1 MNVLIT
7 GGAGFIGSN
16 LIRFYLD
23 RGDKVWAI
31 DNFFSGTKENI
42 APFLSHPNFQFEKVD
57 LCKYGELQKVVAW
70 SDRIYHMA
78 AIVGQ
83 KLVLTHPVDVI
94 SVNIRTTELILEAV
108 SLTKKDIRVLIASS
122 SCLYDRLPSHLPK
135 EETADL
141 LIASGKF
148 TQATYPLSKVV
159 NEVMALSYGAS
170 KQVHSVT
177 ARLFNVIGPN
187 QTGRYGMVV
196 PTFIKQ
202 ALLNEPITVYGDGSQ
217 TRSFC
222 YVKDIVQMLHLLM
235 ETQECKGQLI
245 NIGNKEEISILAL
258 AELIKKKT
266 NSSSQIVH
274 IPYEEA
280 YEMEFED
287 VQRRCPILDKL
298 QSLIGVFPQTTLEKA
313 LEEMIGLLN

>member
-7 GGAGFIGSN
+7 GGAGFIGSS
-16 LIRFYLD
+16 LIKFYLD
-23 RGDKVWAI
+23 RGDKVWAL

-42 APFLSHPNFQFEKVD
+42 APFLSHPNFQFEEAD
-57 LCKYGELQKVVAW
+57 LCTYEKLPKVVAW

-83 KLVLTHPVDVI
+83 KLVLTHPVEVL
-94 SVNIRTTELILEAV
+94 SVNIRSAELILEAV
-108 SLTKKDIRVLIASS
+108 ALVKKEVRVLIASS
-122 SCLYDRLPSHLPK
+122 SCVYDRLPIHLPK

-141 LIASGKF
+141 LIASRKF
-148 TQATYPLSKVV
+148 SQATYPLSKIV

-170 KQVHSVT
+170 KGVHALV

-196 PTFIKQ
+196 PTFIRQ

-222 YVKDIVQMLHLLM
+222 YIKDIIQMLHLLM
-235 ETQECKGQLI
+235 ETQESKGQVI
-245 NIGNKEEISILAL
+245 NIGNKEEISILSL
-258 AELIKKKT
+258 AKLIKKKT
-266 NSSSQIVH
+266 NSSSKIIH

-280 YEMEFED
+280 YKMAFED
-287 VQRRCPILDKL
+287 VQRRSPVLDKL
-298 QSLIGVFPQTTLEKA
+298 QNLIGVFPQTTLEKA
-313 LEEMIGLLN
+313 LEEMIY